1 MSAEPTTSTVSK
13 AGELPRIPRYGAGDL
28 AGGVAA
34 AMVVLPQAMA
44 YGVALFAFMNM
55 SAASG
60 ALAGLVGAACL
71 SLASGLFGGTL
82 GLISS
87 PTGPALALLAG
98 ALATLVAHGLDG
110 ERLFAGF
117 VAIVVLAGLM
127 QIAIAV
133 SGGGKLI
140 KFIPYPVVVG
150 FMTGAALLMI
160 RSQVGPL
167 FGDMPDIMWK
177 DWRWLPGASALATL
191 GLAMTSARWLPKI
204 PSTITGLIGG
214 TLIFH
219 VLAGLGPG
227 PVPELW
233 VVGALPNFGAGN
245 LHLSFALFRDLP
257 LWPVVSGAL
266 ALATLASLN
275 TLLTSVIADLV
286 TDARH
291 DARRE
296 LIAQGLGQMLAGM
309 AGGMGGSATTGATL
323 VAVRSGARRWGG
335 ITAGAAFV
343 LLVFFFSPAGRLLPI
358 SVLAGIIIHV
368 AAGMI
373 ERDMFE
379 WLRAGRTRS
388 DAMVALLV
396 TIVTVAYD
404 LVTAVGAGIVITIIL
419 FIRSQAQIP
428 VIHRRS
434 TCVQRRSVRLRTETE
449 RTLLERHGE
458 RIVLYELRGNLFFA
472 TADRLFEE
480 LLPDLDRPAWVI
492 LHMRRAGQVDLTG
505 IKILHQIAAHLQ
517 AHGGQLLFCEVHHE
531 LDLGEDIN
539 QTLAAVGQKDGN
551 GLNVKAFVGSDEA
564 LEYAEDA
571 LLTELGCPPAAAREH
586 VSLAR
591 NDLCRGMS
599 PPQIAALQTVLH
611 STVAGAG
618 QRLFTAGDA
627 GDDMYIVM
635 HGEVEV
641 RLQTTRH
648 HYKRLAKCGPG
659 SFFGEVAFLDPG
671 PRTADAIVVEPAELL
686 VFDRDSL
693 RQLEEQH
700 PDVAV
705 ALLLALGKV
714 QGQHLRYSD
723 EEIQRMAQW

>member
-1 MSAEPTTSTVSK
+1 MNDQPSASAVSNT
-13 AGELPRIPRYGAGDL
+13 GEQPRMTRYAAGDL

-44 YGVALFAFMNM
+44 YGVALFALMGM

-87 PTGPALALLAG
+87 PTGPALALLSG
-98 ALATLVAHGLDG
+98 ALAALAAHGLDG
-110 ERLFAGF
+110 GQLLAGL
-117 VAIVVLAGLM
+117 VALIVLAGLM

-160 RSQVGPL
+160 RSQFGPI
-167 FGDMPDIMWK
+167 FGDMPDAEWE
-177 DWRWLPGASALATL
+177 DWQWIPGASALATL
-191 GLAMTSARWLPKI
+191 GVAMASARWLPKI
-204 PSTITGLIGG
+204 PPSISGLIVG

-227 PVPELW
+227 PVPGLW
-233 VVGALPNFGAGN
+233 VVGALPDFGDGD
-245 LHLSFALFRDLP
+245 LDLSVSLFRDLP

-266 ALATLASLN
+266 ALAMLASLN

-286 TDARH
+286 TGARH
-291 DARRE
+291 DTRRE

-309 AGGMGGSATTGATL
+309 AGGMGGSATTGATV
-323 VAVRSGARRWGG
+323 VAVRTGARRWAGP
-335 ITAGAAFV
+335 TAAAAFV
-343 LLVFFFSPAGRLLPI
+343 LMVFFFAPAGKLLPI

-368 AAGMI
+368 AVGMI
-373 ERDMFE
+373 ERDMFD

-388 DAMVALLV
+388 DALVALLV

-404 LVTAVGAGIVITIIL
+404 LVTAVGAGVVITIIL
-419 FIRSQAQIP
+419 FIRSQAQVP

-434 TCVQRRSVRLRTETE
+434 SCAQRHSVRLRTVAE
-449 RTLLERHGE
+449 RELLEQHGE

-480 LLPDLDRPAWVI
+480 LLPELDRPAWII

-505 IKILHQIAAHLQ
+505 IKILHQIAARLQ
-517 AHGGQLLFCEVHHE
+517 AHGGQLLFCEVHRE

-551 GLNVKAFVGSDEA
+551 GLNVKTFVGSDEA

-571 LLTELGCPPAAAREH
+571 LLAELGSPPAAAHER
-586 VSLAR
+586 VMLADS
-591 NDLCRGMS
+591 DLCQGMT
-599 PPQIAALQTVLH
+599 PQQIAALEAVLH
-611 STVAGAG
+611 TTRAEAG
-618 QRLFTAGDA
+618 QQLFVAGDA
-627 GDDMYIVM
+627 GDDLYIVM

-659 SFFGEVAFLDPG
+659 TFFGEVAFLDPG
-671 PRTADAIVVEPAELL
+671 PRTADACVTEPTELMVL
-686 VFDRDSL
+686 DRDSL
-693 RQLEEQH
+693 RQLEARH

-705 ALLLALGKV
+705 ALLIALSKA
-714 QGQHLRYSD
+714 QGQHLRHTD